1 MKNTNSKP
9 KCYLVFGE
17 EWYEPHDFSYAK
29 VFLNK
34 KDADKYVKEVL
45 SRGMR
50 CPNTNKKGYSGYPE
64 IIKLDFQH

>member
-1 MKNTNSKP
+1 MENTNSKP
-9 KCYLVFGE
+9 KCYLVVGE

-45 SRGMR
+45 SRGIR
-50 CPNTNKKGYSGYPE
+50 CPNTNKK
-64 IIKLDFQH
+64 